1 MCSMHVCIKNFKKS
15 FMRRKDPEGR
25 IRIWAES
32 VLGINNIH
40 FKNSIKG
47 P

>member
-1 MCSMHVCIKNFKKS
+1 MISKEYIIKNFKKS
-15 FMRRKDPEGR
+15 FMRRKDLEG
-25 IRIWAES
+25 RIWAES
-32 VLGINNIH
+32 VLGINNIQ